1 MNYPGQ
7 YAVGEEW
14 GNALEKNEEAESM
27 WKWRP
32 AVVVSGGESKVQS
45 CKEQYL
51 LCRNLEC

>member
-7 YAVGEEW
+7 YAVEEER
-14 GNALEKNEEAESM
+14 GNAPEKNEEAEST
-27 WKWRP
+27 WQGRP
-32 AVVVSGGESKVQS
+32 VVVVSGGESKVQS